1 MEVELRQLKR
11 REDAISSL
19 NASIETLNLAENDS
33 SIAPAK
39 VIFGSVNGL
48 LMMIRVCSPP
58 FYSDLRQVH
67 A

>member
-48 LMMIRVCSPP
+48 LMMIRVCAPP

-67 A
+67 P